1 MSLDIKGDER
11 LHLQTGASIT
21 ENDDGTLTG
30 TAVFIGAAKNEGFR
44 PRMGDSH
51 PFNPKCEVTS
61 VSLETMTNERVK
73 VVCSYFGISNDTRRV
88 SYTAGVAAEDVQLHP
103 DFEKF
108 AGTHLAPKNGARFQE
123 TTTTIEGEDQD
134 PHYEFLGFFN
144 GKTGNAEGKDSLVG
158 TSNYLTPSGTVEV
171 SYYTSREPKM
181 KRLATIHNSVKGWKK
196 PDGVANVLLTDMP
209 YRQIGRSHYQVTETY
224 LASDERGWN
233 PKLYKKGS

>member
-44 PRMGDSH
+44 PRMGDNH
-51 PFNPKCEVTS
+51 PFNPKCECTS
-61 VSLETMTNERVK
+61 ISLETMTNDRVK

-88 SYTAGVAAEDVQLHP
+88 SYTAGVASEDIQLHP

-108 AGTHLAPKNGARFQE
+108 AGIPTAPKGGARWVERTQTYE
-123 TTTTIEGEDQD
+123 DGEEEKY
-134 PHYEFLGFFN
+134 YEFLGFFN
-144 GKTGNAEGKDSLVG
+144 GESGVADGKDSLVG

-171 SYYTSREPKM
+171 SYYTSREPQM
-181 KRLATIHNSVKGWKK
+181 KRLATIHNKIKGWRK
-196 PDGVANVLLTDMP
+196 PDGVKNVLLTDMP

-224 LASDERGWN
+224 LASDSVGWN
-233 PKLYKKGS
+233 PKLYK